1 MIFVLLQSKQI
12 WHLFPDFVFYG
23 DQSLFNFYLLSLTVL
38 RADLN
43 GPNFSYPRVLRAV
56 HIGPNFDVKNKLSAL
71 IYS

>member
-1 MIFVLLQSKQI
+1 MIR
-12 WHLFPDFVFYG
+12 
-23 DQSLFNFYLLSLTVL
+23 LTLRVL

-56 HIGPNFDVKNKLSAL
+56 HIGPNFDVKNKLSTL